1 MSRFIDK
8 LKATCGAEPQS
19 MGFSI
24 RQPAHE
30 KPRMQLVASLASVD
44 FDHLPDVS
52 RADAG
57 IVRISSPAEVKALE
71 KLGKTMEN
79 IPWGAWLKGTGS
91 ESIAKAVKSGC
102 DFVVFSP
109 ADTPLAVFK
118 DNKPGRILEVDPS
131 LSEGLLRTVN
141 DLPVDAV
148 LIVSEAEGFLT
159 WRHLMLFQRLAG
171 LMRKPVLVS
180 VPSKVT
186 ADELQ
191 TLWGVGVSGVVIAL
205 EDEKAGDRLTALRK
219 EVEKLPSP
227 SNRERMKRIALL
239 PRISAETA
247 EPVEEEAEEE

>member
-1 MSRFIDK
+1 
-8 LKATCGAEPQS
+8 
-19 MGFSI
+19 MGFSP
-24 RQPAHE
+24 RQTANE

-57 IVRISSPAEVKALE
+57 MVRVSSPAEAKALE

-79 IPWGAWLKGTGS
+79 IPWGAWLKDKGS
-91 ESIAKAVKSGC
+91 EGIAKAVKSGC

-109 ADTPLAVFK
+109 ADTPLTVFK
-118 DNKPGRILEVDPS
+118 DNKPGRIMEVDPS

-159 WRHLMLFQRLAG
+159 WRHLMLFRRLAG
-171 LMRKPVLVS
+171 LVGKPVLVS

-191 TLWGVGVSGVVIAL
+191 TLWEVGVSGVVIAL

-219 EVEKLPSP
+219 GIEGLGSP
-227 SNRERMKRIALL
+227 SIRKRIKRMALL

-247 EPVEEEAEEE
+247 EPVEEEEEE